1 MGTDKT
7 SESAPVDAVVMRLE
21 SWIGSELQQPSW
33 DSYGSVPITTET
45 IRKAIDLAKLVVGKI
60 DKVNWVTPC
69 PDGSI
74 EFSDNDNSI
83 WIRVSMLNES
93 V

>member
-1 MGTDKT
+1 MGTEKT
-7 SESAPVDAVVMRLE
+7 LESAPVHAVVMRLE

-45 IRKAIDLAKLVVGKI
+45 IRMAIDLAKLIVGKI
-60 DKVNWVTPC
+60 DKVNLVTPC

-93 V
+93 A

>member
-1 MGTDKT
+1 MGTEKT
-7 SESAPVDAVVMRLE
+7 SESALVDAVVMRLE

-33 DSYGSVPITTET
+33 DSYGAVPITTET
-45 IRKAIDLAKLVVGKI
+45 IRMAIDLAKLIVGKI

-74 EFSDNDNSI
+74 EFSDNDNSV
-83 WIRVSMLNES
+83 WIRVSMLNKS